1 MMRIYWQWLGRP
13 GTLITNRRH
22 YLKHLRPQPPST
34 TRAQPPASTTGA
46 QSPSANRAHWKMLF
60 QLYDPAPSIV
70 FWCKIYSE
78 DKVVFLNFLIWA
90 YLNWKVVLAF
100 YHFKRPKQFFKKNK
114 GLGAFLNE
122 PWPPRAAQSTNW
134 LRLTWIIHVLGLGSP
149 TRSQHPIAVGFIWNW
164 FYIGQNISTPKI

>member
-1 MMRIYWQWLGRP
+1 MMMIGWIVKLEMMRIYWQCLVGP

-78 DKVVFLNFLIWA
+78 AKVVFLNFLIWA
-90 YLNWKVVLAF
+90 YLNWKVVLDF
-100 YHFKRPKQFFKKNK
+100 ISSNGKRFCGISQ
-114 GLGAFLNE
+114 
-122 PWPPRAAQSTNW
+122 RA
-134 LRLTWIIHVLGLGSP
+134 LTTTRGTIDQLIEVDVDYSRKLGLGSP
-149 TRSQHPIAVGFIWNW
+149 TRSQHPITVGFI
-164 FYIGQNISTPKI
+164 

>member
-1 MMRIYWQWLGRP
+1 MLGGP

-46 QSPSANRAHWKMLF
+46 QPPSAKRAQSPSAKRACWKMLF

-78 DKVVFLNFLIWA
+78 AKVVFLNFLIWA
-90 YLNWKVVLAF
+90 YLNWKVVLDF
-100 YHFKRPKQFFKKNK
+100 ISSNGKRFCGISQ
-114 GLGAFLNE
+114 
-122 PWPPRAAQSTNW
+122 RALTTTRGTIDQLIEVDVDYSRTGSGFTYSLSTPDNSRFH
-134 LRLTWIIHVLGLGSP
+134 LELVL
-149 TRSQHPIAVGFIWNW
+149 
-164 FYIGQNISTPKI
+164 YIGQNISTPKI